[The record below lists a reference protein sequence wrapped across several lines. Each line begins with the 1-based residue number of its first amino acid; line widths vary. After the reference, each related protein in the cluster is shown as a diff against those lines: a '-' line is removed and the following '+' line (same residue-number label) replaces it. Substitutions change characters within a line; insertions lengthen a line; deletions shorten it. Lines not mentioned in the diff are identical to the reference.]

1 MLGFGEDT
9 FKIVIYGFIHVG
21 VIKSLLELVGQTLIG
36 LIHAAVIMG
45 VLIMIVNVQVIV
57 LFDTSYIA

>member
-9 FKIVIYGFIHVG
+9 FKIIIYSFIHVG

-45 VLIMIVNVQVIV
+45 VLIMIVNVEVIV
-57 LFDTSYIA
+57 LSDTSYIA